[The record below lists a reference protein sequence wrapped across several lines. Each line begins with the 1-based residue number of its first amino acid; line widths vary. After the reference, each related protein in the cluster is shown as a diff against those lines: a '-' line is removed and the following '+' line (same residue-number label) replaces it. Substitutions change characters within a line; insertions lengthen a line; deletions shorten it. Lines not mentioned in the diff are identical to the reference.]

1 MRVRAE
7 DVKRWVAG
15 RQAAAAR
22 EREEARS
29 SAASP
34 SSAMAVAL
42 ALIALAG
49 RLHGWPLPEDEAT
62 RRDDLR
68 AYQAWA
74 RLRTALRGHASAR

>member
-1 MRVRAE
+1 
-7 DVKRWVAG
+7 VKRWVAG

-29 SAASP
+29 SASP
-34 SSAMAVAL
+34 RSAMAVAL
-42 ALIALAG
+42 AAIALAG

-74 RLRTALRGHASAR
+74 RLRTALRGHAPAR